1 MIERWHHWPGRNR
14 YQIFSAD
21 AVALLA
27 VTSSSGGTLPRLE
40 GKSLAGKNVVLPDDA
55 RGSAAILIFGFTR
68 ASRSNTEAWS
78 RRLAD
83 DKTLSG
89 VKIYNLPVL
98 ESVPRIFRG
107 WVVSGIQKS
116 VPVERRAN
124 FVPLFAKEKELKQVA
139 GFSSPNDP
147 YLVVLDRSGE
157 VRFKYA
163 GEISEAA
170 YSSML
175 QKLISINEA
184 DKIPAR

>member
-1 MIERWHHWPGRNR
+1 MRNRKNGWLARCWRWSMAFPRISTAEAIHPFSATTAIRAIPNRPKECKVIERWHHWPGRNR
-14 YQIFSAD
+14 YQIFGAV

-98 ESVPRIFRG
+98 ESVPRI
-107 WVVSGIQKS
+107 
-116 VPVERRAN
+116 
-124 FVPLFAKEKELKQVA
+124 
-139 GFSSPNDP
+139 
-147 YLVVLDRSGE
+147 
-157 VRFKYA
+157 
-163 GEISEAA
+163 
-170 YSSML
+170 
-175 QKLISINEA
+175 
-184 DKIPAR
+184 